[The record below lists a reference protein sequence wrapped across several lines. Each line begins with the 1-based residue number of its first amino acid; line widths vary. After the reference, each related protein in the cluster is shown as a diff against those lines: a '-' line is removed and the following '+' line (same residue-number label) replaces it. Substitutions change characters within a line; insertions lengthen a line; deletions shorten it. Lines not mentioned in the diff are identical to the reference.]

1 MEFSRSIHTT
11 DRFFRPDKI
20 SHIFPL
26 SLKRHFATALG
37 ILSTFRT
44 RLPSNDEL
52 SFRIIE
58 PTGRLDAVVH
68 ALNRHITQRDDASFL
83 DSFHLYTAIQ
93 YAKSRSR
100 KFYILLHFFFII
112 RLSFVVTVW
121 WMTHSSLFSRLAV

>member
-11 DRFFRPDKI
+11 DRFFRPDK
-20 SHIFPL
+20 
-26 SLKRHFATALG
+26 KRHFATALG

-100 KFYILLHFFFII
+100 KFYILLHFFF
-112 RLSFVVTVW
+112 
-121 WMTHSSLFSRLAV
+121 